1 MCCRCLVT
9 FKILPILILLLGSF
23 GITCRAVASE
33 AQPVGIGLTREASA
47 APLFIAVEEG
57 YFAAEGLE
65 PHLTFFNDDSSVSAA
80 VASGKLDIGFAAL
93 SSSFFSFAT
102 AHDLK
107 MIASRSSDQSRFPMY
122 ALLKKKEAHSA
133 RLDGVR
139 ELIGARIGVSDTRS
153 SAYYALFAIASRFGL
168 VPDAI
173 KTVSLKSSDDELRAL
188 SRREIDA
195 ALLPYPIALHS
206 TTRQDSLL
214 PLSNFVQWQQGVVFT
229 TAKGIAIKRDLV
241 ERFVRAY
248 QRGTADYALNFLQYD
263 DGGDFI
269 PGPRYAEY
277 LELIARQAHVSPKML
292 AMTKT
297 YCDRRANLDG
307 ADIGGQVQFWESRGR
322 LDKRIVAADLI
333 DLSFIGNENAATAQ
347 PLQR

>member
-1 MCCRCLVT
+1 MRYRRLLT
-9 FKILPILILLLGSF
+9 IKILQILILLLGSF
-23 GITCRAVASE
+23 GITCRAVAGE

-65 PHLTFFNDDSSVSAA
+65 PHLTFFNDDSLVSAA

-93 SSSFFSFAT
+93 SSSFFSFAA

-107 MIASRSSDQSRFPMY
+107 MIASRSSDQSRFPMHV
-122 ALLKKKEAHSA
+122 LLMKKEAHSA
-133 RLDGVR
+133 RLDGIR
-139 ELIGARIGVSDTRS
+139 ELTGARIGVSDTGS
-153 SAYYALFAIASRFGL
+153 SAYYALFDIASRFGL
-168 VPDAI
+168 APDAM
-173 KTVSLKSSDDELRAL
+173 KTVSLKSSGDELRAL
-188 SRREIDA
+188 SRQEIDA
-195 ALLPYPIALHS
+195 ALLPYPAALHS
-206 TTRQDSLL
+206 ATRQNSLL
-214 PLSNFVQWQQGVVFT
+214 PLSNFAQWQQGVVFT
-229 TAKGIAIKRDLV
+229 TAKDIATKHDLV

-248 QRGTADYALNFLQYD
+248 QHGTADYALNFLQYD

-269 PGPRYAEY
+269 PGPRYATY
-277 LELIARQAHVSPKML
+277 LELIARQAHVSPQVL

-297 YCDRRANLDG
+297 YCDRRANLDS

-333 DLSFIGNENAATAQ
+333 DLSFIGSENAAAAQ

>member
-1 MCCRCLVT
+1 MCYRRLLT
-9 FKILPILILLLGSF
+9 IKILEILIVLLGSCA
-23 GITCRAVASE
+23 IICSAVAGE

-57 YFAAEGLE
+57 YFAAEELE

-93 SSSFFSFAT
+93 SSSFFSFAA

-122 ALLKKKEAHSA
+122 TLLMKKEAHSA
-133 RLDGVR
+133 RLDGIR
-139 ELIGARIGVSDTRS
+139 ELTGARIGVSDTGS
-153 SAYYALFAIASRFGL
+153 SAYYALFNIASRFGL
-168 VPDAI
+168 APVVI
-173 KTVSLKSSDDELRAL
+173 KTVSLKSSGDELRAL

-195 ALLPYPIALHS
+195 ALLRYPTALHS
-206 TTRQDSLL
+206 ATRQNSLL
-214 PLSNFVQWQQGVVFT
+214 PLSNFTQWQQGVVFT
-229 TAKGIAIKRDLV
+229 TAKGIALKRDLV

-269 PGPRYAEY
+269 PGPHYAKY
-277 LELIARQAHVSPKML
+277 LELIARQAHVSPKVL
-292 AMTKT
+292 ATTKT

-307 ADIGGQVQFWESRGR
+307 VDIGRQVQFWQSRRR
-322 LDKRIVAADLI
+322 LDNRIVADGLI
-333 DLSFIGNENAATAQ
+333 DLSFIGKENTATQ
-347 PLQR
+347 SLQR